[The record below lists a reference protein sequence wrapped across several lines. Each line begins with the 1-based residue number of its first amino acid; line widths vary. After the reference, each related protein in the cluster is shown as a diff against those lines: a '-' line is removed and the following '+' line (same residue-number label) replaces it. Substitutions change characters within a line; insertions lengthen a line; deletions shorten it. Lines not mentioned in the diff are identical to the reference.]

1 MIYKLLLTVITSADK
16 FFPREYIIILYVI
29 LSFLKTKYFL
39 AFVVSTA
46 QEGIKR

>member
-16 FFPREYIIILYVI
+16 FFLREYIIILYVI